1 MPWLFDSDDTHNNT
15 IAFLQVEATLKAG
28 GADAEFFAY
37 PGVGHAFLNSTPL
50 PFSSFDAREAKQ
62 GFPPYSEEQATIA
75 WGRITEFF
83 KKNILAAA

>member
-1 MPWLFDSDDTHNNT
+1 MN
-15 IAFLQVEATLKAG
+15 IAIAHQQVEATLKAG
-28 GADAEFFAY
+28 GAEAEFFAY

-50 PFSSFDAREAKQ
+50 PFSSFEARKEKQ

-83 KKNILAAA
+83 KKNISA